1 LQSRQ
6 AERPQTKK
14 GQNVTKNT
22 MTGAAKP
29 EASTKTEATKD
40 AGRVHIGGGMMRFD
54 TTKDA
59 GRVHIGGGMM
69 RF

>member
-1 LQSRQ
+1 MIHTTQH
-6 AERPQTKK
+6 
-14 GQNVTKNT
+14 NVTKI
-22 MTGAAKP
+22 GATREPSISVSSANSGTTRA
-29 EASTKTEATKD
+29 ASTKD

-54 TTKDA
+54 TTKDS